1 MLPTYRRVIA
11 VLFLSLGI
19 GTNSQAQDMPLNG
32 AAAYQDLGKDRFL
45 AALYLEAPSNNA
57 DTILGSSFA
66 KRMEIRLTSDYSKRR
81 WVNLWMQ
88 GMAIN
93 NNSNTFNKMANA
105 LVDLFAQQKGGVRS
119 GDVVTIDLDPDKGCS
134 YSINGI
140 TLASDQPAKLFD
152 LFLNSWVGQVP
163 PSSEFR
169 EGILG
174 NVDTSLM
181 KVKLSQITPNE
192 ERISAIQDWLSLE
205 EGKEE
210 VAAAEGSDGSTT
222 AKADK
227 KEVAAK
233 SKPDESKADKKVA
246 AAPAKK
252 PEKSKKSEKIEVAD
266 AGVVP
271 SIRSIVPEHEDDPVA
286 KALQASA
293 EQLAA
298 HKQAALEAEQ
308 AQKRALEEE
317 EDQEVSIEM
326 ILAMQEY
333 TKSAMKQ
340 VYKSI
345 KYPNSA
351 LRRGDEGQVRLSVQV
366 DRNGEL
372 VNVEATQECDHSSL
386 NREAIRAVK
395 KAAPFNSLPE
405 VITDSPLELTIP
417 ISFRLQ

>member
-1 MLPTYRRVIA
+1 MLPTCRRVIA
-11 VLFLSLGI
+11 VLFLFLAACA
-19 GTNSQAQDMPLNG
+19 NSHAQDMPLNG

-45 AALYLEAPSNNA
+45 AALYLEAPSNNP

-93 NNSNTFNKMANA
+93 NNSATFNQMANA
-105 LVDLFAQQKGGVRS
+105 LVDLFAQQKGGVKT

-140 TLASDQPAKLFD
+140 ILASDQPAKLFD
-152 LFLNSWVGQVP
+152 LFLRAWVGQVP

-169 EGILG
+169 EEILG
-174 NVDTSLM
+174 NVDTALM
-181 KVKLSQITPNE
+181 KVKLSQISPNE
-192 ERISAIQDWLSLE
+192 ERISVIQEWLAPPE
-205 EGKEE
+205 EEQ
-210 VAAAEGSDGSTT
+210 VAEAETSDESTT
-222 AKADK
+222 EKADQ
-227 KEVAAK
+227 KEVVAENK
-233 SKPDESKADKKVA
+233 TDEPETAKKVA
-246 AAPAKK
+246 TASTPK
-252 PEKSKKSEKIEVAD
+252 PEQSQKVEETEVAD
-266 AGVVP
+266 AEFVP
-271 SIRSIVPEHEDDPVA
+271 SIRPLVPEPEDDPVA

-293 EQLAA
+293 KQLAA
-298 HKQAALEAEQ
+298 SKQTQETAA
-308 AQKRALEEE
+308 EEDD
-317 EDQEVSIEM
+317 DQEVSIEM

-351 LRRGDEGQVRLSVQV
+351 LRRGDEGQVRLSVRV